1 METHG
6 STAQKSLLCCGQ
18 LPPGRR
24 NIFVT
29 LNSRVEV
36 GREKKLEGRDKNR
49 TILDT

>member
-36 GREKKLEGRDKNR
+36 GREKNLKAEIRIGQY
-49 TILDT
+49 